1 MSSKYMPQL
10 SALYQELSARQN
22 VDFFARMYGLSR
34 SAERREAVDRAI
46 KWVDLTE
53 RQKEPPE
60 GLPLIVL
67 RPDIGTLKGRNGVAH
82 VFLEQ
87 DIGYPIETKSSGIHG
102 QQPCNRTKDTAA
114 SEKLCDSSP

>member
-67 RPDIGTLKGRNGVAH
+67 SPDIGTLKGRNGVAH

-87 DIGYPIETKSSGIHG
+87 DIGYPIETKSS
-102 QQPCNRTKDTAA
+102 RYTWAA
-114 SEKLCDSSP
+114 AL